1 MIFLK
6 NKVVLFGLIA
16 MLTGCLTACG
26 ESKTE
31 VNTNLVVEEDINISD
46 GDTDSKADESAEVIE
61 SIEAVET
68 VDTVETT
75 TEAEVSEGADTNQE
89 DAIPTDNTGTDDS
102 VSSEPDFTVADM
114 SMTMYAN
121 QSVNVRSGPSTD
133 YDKLG
138 GLSANDEVKI
148 TGQADTGWYRI
159 EYKGGEAYVS
169 NSYLVSEK
177 VEVKQPTET
186 PSNSGGNSE
195 NNSAKY
201 KNDYGQ
207 TYGMTPQ
214 EVAAAFGQPIG
225 TVIDGSY
232 YYYIVSHIRGVDG
245 IGFHALDNSFD
256 WRIVGGTAYIVQT
269 YDNGNFEVW
278 KQSVAP
284 N

>member
-31 VNTNLVVEEDINISD
+31 VNTNPAVEENINVSD
-46 GDTDSKADESAEVIE
+46 SDTDNKVDESAEVPE
-61 SIEAVET
+61 SIEEIGTA
-68 VDTVETT
+68 DTAEVS

-89 DAIPTDNTGTDDS
+89 DAIPTDNTETDDS
-102 VSSEPDFTVADM
+102 VSSEPDFTVVDM

-169 NSYLVSEK
+169 DSYLVSEK

-186 PSNSGGNSE
+186 PSNGGNNGEQSSGGNWYDSYPK
-195 NNSAKY
+195 NQWIDM
-201 KNDYGQ
+201 NDYFIYINTTGVYVDHNDSIRDTLFARFPGCTVNYWTVKTYKDGTQ
-207 TYGMTPQ
+207 IWAYMYTYGNPNDTS
-214 EVAAAFGQPIG
+214 
-225 TVIDGSY
+225 SY
-232 YYYIVSHIRGVDG
+232 
-245 IGFHALDNSFD
+245 
-256 WRIVGGTAYIVQT
+256 TM
-269 YDNGNFEVW
+269 
-278 KQSVAP
+278 P
-284 N
+284 NLW